1 MIIKGFYGAFKE
13 FSMRLEKGQKEKFS
27 NVVLKWKQIW
37 SISYHYCK
45 LSRYSVHNMKMSGV
59 HT

>member
-1 MIIKGFYGAFKE
+1 MAHLKNSQCARK
-13 FSMRLEKGQKEKFS
+13 RKKEKFS